1 MVDVE
6 TRKQQIKAIHTQ
18 KINEAIASL
27 KEFINI
33 YGGKSE
39 YHLKRVWCE
48 EKILKDKPI
57 DKLPLNMFFRANN
70 VKKAYNEPNIEY
82 FGDPIGAC
90 NYFSNRGVEDIAPQI
105 AEAITFLGAKFD
117 LFTDRITPII
127 ENLAMNMA
135 THVKVMKGIEKGIN
149 KLNSVLE
156 QTKLNRWL

>member
-1 MVDVE
+1 
-6 TRKQQIKAIHTQ
+6 
-18 KINEAIASL
+18 
-27 KEFINI
+27 
-33 YGGKSE
+33 
-39 YHLKRVWCE
+39 
-48 EKILKDKPI
+48 
-57 DKLPLNMFFRANN
+57 
-70 VKKAYNEPNIEY
+70 
-82 FGDPIGAC
+82 
-90 NYFSNRGVEDIAPQI
+90 VEDIAPQI